1 MTCSPTRSAVRS
13 CSSSGQQRRQLRP
26 QRTKNQ
32 PVRREEPPAAAAGG
46 DGADAAGDA
55 GVAGVVAD
63 VAAVEVVAAGR
74 SSPDTENRQRTGG
87 RACAPPSPRSPPTD

>member
-32 PVRREEPPAAAAGG
+32 PVRREEPPAAAAG
-46 DGADAAGDA
+46 DGADAAGD
-55 GVAGVVAD
+55 AGVVAD